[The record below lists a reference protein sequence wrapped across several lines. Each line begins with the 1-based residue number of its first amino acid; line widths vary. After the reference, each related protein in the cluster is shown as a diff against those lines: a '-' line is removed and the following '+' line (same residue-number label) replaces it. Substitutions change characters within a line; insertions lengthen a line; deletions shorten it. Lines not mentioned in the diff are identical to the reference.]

1 MKKFISYL
9 LDTLIYVI
17 NLIKKREFKAEGEE
31 EEAQPSKRRR
41 RNRKKKANVQ
51 T

>member
-31 EEAQPSKRRR
+31 AQPSKRRR